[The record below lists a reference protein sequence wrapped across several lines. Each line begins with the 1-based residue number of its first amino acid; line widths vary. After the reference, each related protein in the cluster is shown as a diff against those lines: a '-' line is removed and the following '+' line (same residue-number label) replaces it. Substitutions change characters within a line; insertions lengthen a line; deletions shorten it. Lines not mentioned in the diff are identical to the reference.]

1 MVNELCLE
9 LLGTSFT
16 ITTDADESYLKKVLS
31 QYTAAINST
40 QNISG
45 IEEPLNIAILT
56 GFLLCDELN
65 KIKQELESFKEAQKA
80 AHCDVQSENTDVSD
94 SLNWEEQEVQDR
106 TIRLINKLDQ
116 ALHLFGDEKDE

>member
-16 ITTDADESYLKKVLS
+16 ITTDAEESYLKKVLS
-31 QYTAAINST
+31 QFTAAINNT
-40 QNISG
+40 QKISG
-45 IEEPLNIAILT
+45 IEEPLNVAILT

-65 KIKQELESFKEAQKA
+65 KIKQELETLKEAQG
-80 AHCDVQSENTDVSD
+80 DVQNEDGSMTDS
-94 SLNWEEQEVQDR
+94 SNWEEQEVQDR

-116 ALHLFGDEKDE
+116 ALHLFGDDKDN